1 MPEYVREKGKASH
14 IKLSLNTRD
23 PKEALRYSRILAYHA
38 YALIQSLSSYQEKYN
53 MNYGEIQDLLKAHF
67 SSLLDRVKEQIARDG
82 VFNESRIEGM
92 QLNIDMVNQSID
104 EGIDHLDGGMLVKDG
119 VDDPMN
125 IDTILKMFKAKY
137 ELDLEKDSKAHKLL
151 REEYKFAY
159 KNFWQDV
166 ISYNAQ
172 QRDYSFLKTSEDIKG
187 GVSRYGKPEHRLVIL
202 IDKYL
207 NENKHTWSVRTFDE
221 HKASAEFLYEVLGK
235 DFDALKLDGD
245 KAREVK
251 DTLARTPARRKV
263 IAELKSLP
271 LNEQIKAEGF
281 KKLASATCNKYLSFY
296 KGLYKWLVN
305 NKYCNENPFE
315 GMSFKEGKGKKKD
328 TFTKEDIQKMTNA
341 LGAIPQKANNRDMQY
356 WGILIAMYTGAR
368 LNEIGS
374 LTPND
379 VKEHNGIVYFDINDE
394 EADKRLKTQG
404 SKRLV
409 PVHSELLNRGFMDY
423 VEKSRKIGVK
433 RPQENTRLLYDLTF
447 SEKTLWG
454 RNLGRWANNTFFV
467 NLGIKTKK
475 KSFHSLRHSFITFM
489 TSSGVEYETVRKI
502 VGHSSG
508 DVTARY
514 THASVEDLPVLH
526 NAIEKLEY

>member
-1 MPEYVREKGKASH
+1 
-14 IKLSLNTRD
+14 
-23 PKEALRYSRILAYHA
+23 
-38 YALIQSLSSYQEKYN
+38 
-53 MNYGEIQDLLKAHF
+53 
-67 SSLLDRVKEQIARDG
+67 
-82 VFNESRIEGM
+82 
-92 QLNIDMVNQSID
+92 
-104 EGIDHLDGGMLVKDG
+104 
-119 VDDPMN
+119 
-125 IDTILKMFKAKY
+125 
-137 ELDLEKDSKAHKLL
+137 
-151 REEYKFAY
+151 
-159 KNFWQDV
+159 
-166 ISYNAQ
+166 
-172 QRDYSFLKTSEDIKG
+172 
-187 GVSRYGKPEHRLVIL
+187 
-202 IDKYL
+202 
-207 NENKHTWSVRTFDE
+207 
-221 HKASAEFLYEVLGK
+221 
-235 DFDALKLDGD
+235 
-245 KAREVK
+245 
-251 DTLARTPARRKV
+251 
-263 IAELKSLP
+263 
-271 LNEQIKAEGF
+271 
-281 KKLASATCNKYLSFY
+281 
-296 KGLYKWLVN
+296 
-305 NKYCNENPFE
+305 
-315 GMSFKEGKGKKKD
+315 
-328 TFTKEDIQKMTNA
+328 MTNA